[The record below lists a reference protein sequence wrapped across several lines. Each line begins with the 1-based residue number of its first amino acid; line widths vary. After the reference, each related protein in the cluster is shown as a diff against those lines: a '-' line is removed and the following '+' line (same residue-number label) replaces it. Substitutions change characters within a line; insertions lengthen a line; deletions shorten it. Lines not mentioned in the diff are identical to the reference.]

1 MLERKNLNWIIL
13 IVVYQHEKLM
23 SFVSSLGIQSK
34 IEFIINEVYDK
45 TNNIFSLLL
54 AKEHMTENDTLLLES
69 DLIFEEHLIDMLMLL
84 EHKRDSLTLVDKF
97 ESWMAFVLWWIR
109 TITSQILFQ
118 ASYYNIMKKNSIKK

>member
-54 AKEHMTENDTLLLES
+54 AKAHMTENGTLLLES

-118 ASYYNIMKKNSIKK
+118 ASYYNITKKNSIKK

>member
-1 MLERKNLNWIIL
+1 
-13 IVVYQHEKLM
+13 M

-69 DLIFEEHLIDMLMLL
+69 DLIFEEYLIDMLMLL

-118 ASYYNIMKKNSIKK
+118 ASYYNITKKNDKKK